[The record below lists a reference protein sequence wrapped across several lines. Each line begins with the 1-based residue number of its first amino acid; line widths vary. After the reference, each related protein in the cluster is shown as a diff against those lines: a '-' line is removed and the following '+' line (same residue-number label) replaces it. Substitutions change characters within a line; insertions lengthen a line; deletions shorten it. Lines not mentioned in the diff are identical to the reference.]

1 MPVPQFTY
9 PELLNRLNLELD
21 DPKLQDKLPKATL
34 VYVFT
39 SFSYHLDEESVL
51 FLSRTRGN
59 GPPLMKL
66 VKEEEEEEGGAG
78 EEEEEDGLKR
88 VVLNAA
94 DRQFLN
100 LEIFTLFGGSHEGEG
115 LSHWAVAEI
124 ERLAHIKLWEHPK
137 RAWRKCGGDP
147 PQEREGDARRHRVAC
162 ILLST
167 VPLPANFV
175 WASDKVMKR
184 GKECPQKLT

>member
-66 VKEEEEEEGGAG
+66 VKEEEEEEEEKEEWGAG
-78 EEEEEDGLKR
+78 AWGEDWEEEEE
-88 VVLNAA
+88 VHNF
-94 DRQFLN
+94 FLTQN
-100 LEIFTLFGGSHEGEG
+100 FL
-115 LSHWAVAEI
+115 
-124 ERLAHIKLWEHPK
+124 RNPK
-137 RAWRKCGGDP
+137 
-147 PQEREGDARRHRVAC
+147 ARHHH
-162 ILLST
+162 
-167 VPLPANFV
+167 
-175 WASDKVMKR
+175 
-184 GKECPQKLT
+184 QH